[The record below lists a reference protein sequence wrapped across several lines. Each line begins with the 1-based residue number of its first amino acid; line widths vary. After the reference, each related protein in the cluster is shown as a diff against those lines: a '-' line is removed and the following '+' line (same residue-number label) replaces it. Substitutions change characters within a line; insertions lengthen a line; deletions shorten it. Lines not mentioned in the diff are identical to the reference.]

1 MQDIETKQFEP
12 HQLRVIQE
20 RKDLDWRL
28 GNLNLVAF
36 FASVRF
42 AMLPQEDKDLLKRQ
56 ADVMAEYSRILS
68 DRIARF

>member
-1 MQDIETKQFEP
+1 MPDIETKQFEP

-28 GNLNLVAF
+28 GNLVAF

-42 AMLPQEDKDLLKRQ
+42 AMLPQEDNDLLKRQ

>member
-1 MQDIETKQFEP
+1 MPDTNTMQP

-20 RKDLDWRL
+20 RKDLDCRL
-28 GNLNLVAF
+28 GNLVAF

-42 AMLPQEDKDLLKRQ
+42 ALLPQEDKDLLKRQ
-56 ADVMAEYSRILS
+56 ADVMAEYSHILS